1 MLQHILAPAA
11 APRFAL
17 RSGYFHPFPHGLT
30 NAVRSGSLNIDQVL
44 TIFFRNALQRIAK
57 RRAA

>member
-11 APRFAL
+11 TPRFAF

-30 NAVRSGSLNIDQVL
+30 DAVRSGSLNVDQILAV
-44 TIFFRNALQRIAK
+44 FFRNALQRIAK